1 MSKIHIF
8 NFFIKIHKVYM
19 SIMKKIFFFL
29 STIAIGFLQ
38 PVNSQSIKELYKL
51 QPTNSFFEKNKN
63 INSQQIKWFYLYVPE
78 NWNNPT
84 KQIKL
89 AVAIISSFKKSNKNV
104 VHISGGPGGWNIGA
118 IKKWLDHP
126 IRNVA
131 NIVLVDLRGTGFSK
145 PELCPELGNDI
156 LQLFAQNNLPDN
168 EINAIVNISKNCKK
182 DLIERDID
190 LKCYNSLYISKDLNA
205 LKKSLNIQQWFV
217 YGVSY
222 GTHIAQVYAR
232 YYPNDFE
239 GIILDS
245 PIPNI
250 YEYYKYNTTNYI
262 TSLTTLFKE
271 SKSKFPNLE
280 SQYYAVI
287 DKLSK
292 KGITVNVDKSIIK
305 TGQFTYNVG
314 DFQIII
320 QQSLYNRQLI
330 EVIPLIITSFYN
342 ENKSILSTLVS
353 AFSDKLKRDFGTY
366 YCVTCNDGYTDSS
379 IVDFDK
385 NASTFKNNHG
395 GLLFYRSDLFVCK
408 KWELKSTANDT
419 LLDTNFYNIKALVFS
434 GKYDP
439 ITPLINGRKTSKKFR
454 TAYLFEMPYGHG
466 TSFSNMGRDIVE
478 SFVNGPDRKSN
489 ITKDPLPIQFISNIK
504 FNRGIIKIADSL
516 NKPNLLFLSPLMI
529 AIILALGALI
539 YSSFSLF
546 RRNTKNN
553 SKILNYILVATS
565 LTGLSLIFSFLW
577 AIFQTSNYNSYI
589 LLFGLPSKFS
599 FLFGL
604 LYIYII
610 CTALSILYLIFS
622 FKKIRNIEIRVS
634 FIFSF
639 LLIII
644 YFIYWGVL

>member
-1 MSKIHIF
+1 
-8 NFFIKIHKVYM
+8 M
-19 SIMKKIFFFL
+19 SITKKIFIFI

-38 PVNSQSIKELYKL
+38 PVNAQSIKELYKL
-51 QPTNSFFEKNKN
+51 QPTNSFFEKNKD
-63 INSQQIKWFYLYVPE
+63 INSQQISWFYLSVPE

-89 AVAIISSFKKSNKNV
+89 AVAIISSFKKSNKNI
-104 VHISGGPGGWNIGA
+104 VHVAGGPGGWCIGA

-145 PELCPELGNDI
+145 PELCPELGKDI
-156 LQLFAQNNLPDN
+156 LQLFAQDNLPDN
-168 EINAIVNISKNCKK
+168 EINSIVSISDTCKK
-182 DLIERDID
+182 GLIERNID

-232 YYPNDFE
+232 NYPSDFE

-271 SKSKFPNLE
+271 SKSKFPDLE
-280 SQYYAVI
+280 SKYYNVI

-305 TGQFTYNVG
+305 AGQFTYNVG

-342 ENKSILSTLVS
+342 ENKSVLSSLVS
-353 AFSDKLKRDFGTY
+353 AFSEMLKRDFGTY

-379 IVDFDK
+379 IVDFDR
-385 NASTFKNNHG
+385 NASTSKNNQG

-408 KWELKSTANDT
+408 HLELKSATDDM
-419 LLDTNFYNIKALVFS
+419 LLDSNLYNIKALVFS

-439 ITPLINGRKTSKKFR
+439 ITPLINGRETSKKFK

-466 TSFSNMGRDIVE
+466 TSFSNIGRDIVG
-478 SFVNGPDRKSN
+478 SFINSPDKKPN
-489 ITKDPLPIQFISNIK
+489 ITKDLSPIQFISNIK
-504 FNRGIIKIADSL
+504 FNGGIIKIVDSL
-516 NKPNLLFLSPLMI
+516 NKPNLLFLSPLVI
-529 AIILALGALI
+529 AILLTLGALI
-539 YSSFSLF
+539 YSSFSIF
-546 RRNTKNN
+546 RRDTKNN
-553 SKILNYILVATS
+553 SKILNYILAITS
-565 LTGLSLIFSFLW
+565 LIGLSLISSFLW
-577 AIFQTSNYNSYI
+577 VIFQTSSYNSYI

-604 LYIYII
+604 LYMYII
-610 CTALSILYLIFS
+610 CTAIGILYLIFR
-622 FKKIRNIEIRVS
+622 FKRIRNIEINVS

-644 YFIYWGVL
+644 YFFYCGVL

>member
-1 MSKIHIF
+1 
-8 NFFIKIHKVYM
+8 M
-19 SIMKKIFFFL
+19 SITKKIFLFI

-51 QPTNSFFEKNKN
+51 QPTNSFFEKNKD
-63 INSQQIKWFYLYVPE
+63 INSQQISWFYLYVPE

-89 AVAIISSFKKSNKNV
+89 AVAIIPSFKKSNKNV
-104 VHISGGPGGWNIGA
+104 VHIAGGPGGWCIGA

-145 PELCPELGNDI
+145 PELCPELGDDI
-156 LQLFAQNNLPDN
+156 LQLFAQDNLPEN
-168 EINAIVNISKNCKK
+168 EINSIVNISETCKK
-182 DLIERDID
+182 NLIERNID
-190 LKCYNSLYISKDLNA
+190 LKSYNSLYISKDLNT

-280 SQYYAVI
+280 SQYYTVI

-292 KGITVNVDKSIIK
+292 KGLTVNVDKSIIK
-305 TGQFTYNVG
+305 DGQFTYNVG
-314 DFQIII
+314 DFQIIV

-342 ENKSILSTLVS
+342 ENKSVLSTLVS
-353 AFSDKLKRDFGTY
+353 AFSEKLKRDFGTY

-379 IVDFDK
+379 IVNFDR
-385 NASTFKNNHG
+385 NASAFKNNHG

-408 KWELKSTANDT
+408 HLELKSIANDM
-419 LLDTNFYNIKALVFS
+419 LLDSNLYNIKALVFS

-439 ITPLINGRKTSKKFR
+439 ITPLINGRETSKKFR

-466 TSFSNMGRDIVE
+466 TSFSNIGRHIVG
-478 SFVNGPDRKSN
+478 SFINSPDKKPS
-489 ITKDPLPIQFISNIK
+489 ITKDLSPIQFISNIK
-504 FNRGIIKIADSL
+504 FNGGIIKIADNLS
-516 NKPNLLFLSPLMI
+516 KPNLLFISPLII
-529 AIILALGALI
+529 AFLLILTSLI
-539 YSSFSLF
+539 YYSSSLL
-546 RRNTKNN
+546 RKNKRNSLKVL
-553 SKILNYILVATS
+553 SSIFLITS
-565 LTGLSLIFSFLW
+565 LVGVLLLVGFTW

-589 LLFGLPSKFS
+589 LLFGLPSKFN
-599 FLFGL
+599 FLFIL
-604 LYIYII
+604 LYMYIV
-610 CTALSILYLIFS
+610 CTALCILFLIFS
-622 FKKIRNIEIRVS
+622 FKKIRNIEINVS

-644 YFIYWGVL
+644 YFFYWGVL